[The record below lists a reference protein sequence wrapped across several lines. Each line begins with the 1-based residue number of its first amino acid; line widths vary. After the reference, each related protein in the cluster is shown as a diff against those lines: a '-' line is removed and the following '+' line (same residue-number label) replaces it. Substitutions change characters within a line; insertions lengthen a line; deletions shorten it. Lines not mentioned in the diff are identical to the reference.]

1 MAPGRTLL
9 LAVDGLDEHD
19 IVVLRAD
26 PAPRPHLTALL
37 EAPPAA
43 RIRPGGTSDPA
54 PALVSLMTGEPAGST
69 GVGTGTPFLP
79 EHPGRQGAW
88 YASAL
93 RVPTLLDEA
102 ARAGL
107 VTAALQWPATA
118 GAPLDLCLPLV
129 EDLAA
134 HRTRWDMAEATSSPR
149 MGAEHLAPR
158 RAAGVQL
165 SQVPPDALVAEIAA
179 EALAAGRIDLTA
191 VRLTGLGTV
200 RRTEGLGSA
209 AARRTLPD
217 TADAL
222 EQTLSAFAPQPED
235 LVLLIPG
242 RPLVPTTLLVHP
254 NTALAREDLLRTE
267 GTLLASY
274 RAVVH
279 PDGPRGIVHVHREEG
294 FAVREGA
301 LSTLEALCRDHA
313 RAQAEAHTQNGTRS
327 LDGTRSEDGDRGSG
341 GTLTL
346 RRVED
351 GEGATATTD
360 VIGVLEGGP
369 GTAIGCSATHRV
381 LVDGADPYRA
391 GPWAVTDPSAPVLV
405 RGMGPGLPGTGRP
418 GDVPEGSWAEI
429 GRSLVA
435 ALGLSR
441 TPVAS

>member
-19 IVVLRAD
+19 LAALRAA

-37 EAPPAA
+37 GAPPVA
-43 RIRPGGTSDPA
+43 RIRPGGTSEPG
-54 PALVSLMTGEPAGST
+54 PSLVSLLTGEPAGAT
-69 GVGTGTPFLP
+69 GVGTGAPFLP
-79 EHPGRQGAW
+79 EGPGGQGAW

-102 ARAGL
+102 ESAGL

-118 GAPLDLCLPLV
+118 GAPLSLCLPLV

-134 HRTRWDMAEATSSPR
+134 HRTRWEMAEATSSPR
-149 MGAEHLAPR
+149 MVAEHLAPR

-179 EALAAGRIDLTA
+179 EALTAGRIDLSA
-191 VRLTGLGTV
+191 VRLTCLGTA
-200 RRTEGLGSA
+200 RRVEGLGSA
-209 AARRTLPD
+209 AARRALPD
-217 TADAL
+217 VADAL
-222 EQTLSAFAPQPED
+222 EQVLAAFAPRAED
-235 LVLLIPG
+235 LVLLVPG

-254 NTALAREDLLRTE
+254 NTALAGEGLLRTE

-294 FAVREGA
+294 YAVRAGA
-301 LSTLEALCRDHA
+301 LSALEALCRDHA
-313 RAQAEAHTQNGTRS
+313 RSR
-327 LDGTRSEDGDRGSG
+327 DGALGRDGSQGPA
-341 GTLTL
+341 GTLSL
-346 RRVED
+346 RRIED
-351 GEGATATTD
+351 GECATTMTD

-369 GTAIGCSATHRV
+369 GTAIGGSATHRV

-405 RGMGPGLPGTGRP
+405 RGTGPGLPVG
-418 GDVPEGSWAEI
+418 VPEGSWAET
-429 GRSLVA
+429 GSLLAA

-441 TPVAS
+441 APAAS